1 MSVRVFITGA
11 AMVALVAAA
20 SAPAKPI
27 PVKHPA
33 PHVAKRVAKRH
44 VVPRVLCI
52 CVPLPVGGIAPAQ
65 DEIEVEAR
73 SDVDQISHGIEPAYA
88 YLQTT
93 PEQQAEY
100 DAVLVANGLSPYFNT
115 APTSQAPSA

>member
-1 MSVRVFITGA
+1 MRGRVFIPGA
-11 AMVALVAAA
+11 AMVVLVAPAA
-20 SAPAKPI
+20 TPAKPI
-27 PVKHPA
+27 PVRHPA
-33 PHVAKRVAKRH
+33 PHAAKHVAKRH

-52 CVPLPVGGIAPAQ
+52 CLPMPAGGIAPAQ
-65 DEIEVEAR
+65 DETEVEAR

-100 DAVLVANGLSPYFNT
+100 DAVLVANGLSTYFNT
-115 APTSQAPSA
+115 APTARAPSA

>member
-1 MSVRVFITGA
+1 
-11 AMVALVAAA
+11 
-20 SAPAKPI
+20 
-27 PVKHPA
+27 VKHPA
-33 PHVAKRVAKRH
+33 PHAAKHVAKPY

-73 SDVDQISHGIEPAYA
+73 SDVDLISHAVEPAYA

-93 PEQQAEY
+93 PEQQAKY

-115 APTSQAPSA
+115 APTAQAPSA